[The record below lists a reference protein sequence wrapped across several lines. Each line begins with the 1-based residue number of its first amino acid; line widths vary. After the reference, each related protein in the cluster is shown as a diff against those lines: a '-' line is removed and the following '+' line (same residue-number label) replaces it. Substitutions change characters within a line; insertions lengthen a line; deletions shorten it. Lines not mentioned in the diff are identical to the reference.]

1 MTKSVLM
8 TFAACAF
15 ALAPSLSHAAGSS
28 PVAWVSKQFGAN
40 KSGCGPVTDPCQT
53 FQYAHD
59 NIVAPGGT
67 INVRDAGG
75 YGPLVI
81 RNSISIINESG
92 LVAGIFGAQGN
103 AIDIQAGASDA
114 ILIKGLTLNGAN
126 ASANGINVAS
136 GGSITVANC
145 TVTNFV
151 NSGIR
156 SDDASATINFSLYSV
171 IISNITS
178 YGIFANANRFPV
190 LFNIDDIK
198 INNSFYGVY
207 MQGDNFNMQATINF
221 GSISSNNTG
230 IYVSGISSLVI
241 VNNVDVHYNTVVGVK
256 VLFNGTVAVS
266 RSRLTMNTADVNIF
280 STGHFKTA
288 GDNFIGSVSGGTP
301 SPAQYQ

>member
-126 ASANGINVAS
+126 ASANGINVWRVDHRS
-136 GGSITVANC
+136 KLHSHKLC
-145 TVTNFV
+145 QLWYK
-151 NSGIR
+151 IR
-156 SDDASATINFSLYSV
+156 RCV
-171 IISNITS
+171 
-178 YGIFANANRFPV
+178 
-190 LFNIDDIK
+190 
-198 INNSFYGVY
+198 
-207 MQGDNFNMQATINF
+207 GDNKFLFIQRNYKQ
-221 GSISSNNTG
+221 
-230 IYVSGISSLVI
+230 
-241 VNNVDVHYNTVVGVK
+241 HY
-256 VLFNGTVAVS
+256 
-266 RSRLTMNTADVNIF
+266 
-280 STGHFKTA
+280 
-288 GDNFIGSVSGGTP
+288 
-301 SPAQYQ
+301 